1 MSTIDALA
9 GAGPIQPAGNR
20 FNDLSSEEFIKI
32 IFTELSNQDP
42 FKPNDSSA
50 LLEQLNSIRSIE
62 SDMQL
67 SKDLQGIVF
76 QNQLA
81 TAGNLIGKRVAGMT
95 ADNDRVGGVVKSVAR
110 SGDEIALILDNG
122 WILPI
127 DNVEF
132 IEQNPTPT
140 TPVIPSPGAGAGA
153 GTPTPPPTQSSV
165 VATWGQG
172 GPSDLNGDGAVDAQD
187 LAKLLSGG

>member
-9 GAGPIQPAGNR
+9 GAGTIQPAGNR

-132 IEQNPTPT
+132 IDQNPTPT
-140 TPVIPSPGAGAGA
+140 PPVTPSPGAGAGA

-165 VATWGQG
+165 VANWGQG

>member
-1 MSTIDALA
+1 
-9 GAGPIQPAGNR
+9 
-20 FNDLSSEEFIKI
+20 
-32 IFTELSNQDP
+32 
-42 FKPNDSSA
+42 
-50 LLEQLNSIRSIE
+50 
-62 SDMQL
+62 
-67 SKDLQGIVF
+67 
-76 QNQLA
+76 
-81 TAGNLIGKRVAGMT
+81 
-95 ADNDRVGGVVKSVAR
+95 VVKSVAR

-132 IEQNPTPT
+132 IDQNPTPT
-140 TPVIPSPGAGAGA
+140 PPVTPSPGAGAGA

-165 VATWGQG
+165 VANWGQG